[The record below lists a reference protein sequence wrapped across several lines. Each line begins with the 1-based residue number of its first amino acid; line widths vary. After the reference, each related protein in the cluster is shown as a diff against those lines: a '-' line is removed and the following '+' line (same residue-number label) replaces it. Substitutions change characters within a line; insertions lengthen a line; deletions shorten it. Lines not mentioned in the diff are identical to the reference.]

1 MKKLDVLFTAFLIFA
16 VASLFSVSGL
26 FVSLALLAAWTI
38 LKKQEN
44 TRLAEEL
51 EMAIDQHTRAVESY
65 EEAVKLV
72 KGFVDSHN
80 SANEITKT
88 RFNAIEEQIQN
99 IKAGNALKFGG
110 K

>member
-1 MKKLDVLFTAFLIFA
+1 MKSMNILFGAFL
-16 VASLFSVSGL
+16 VLSVVGCMW
-26 FVSLALLAAWTI
+26 FGPIILALAALICWTI

-51 EMAIDQHTRAVESY
+51 EMAIDQHTRAQESY
-65 EEAVKLV
+65 EEAVALV
-72 KGFVDSHN
+72 KNLAEVHN

-88 RFNAIEEQIQN
+88 RFTAIEEQLQN
-99 IKAGNALKFGG
+99 IKVGNTLKFGG

>member
-1 MKKLDVLFTAFLIFA
+1 MKSLNILFGAFL
-16 VASLFSVSGL
+16 VLSVIGCL
-26 FVSLALLAAWTI
+26 YFGPIILALAALICWTI

-51 EMAIDQHTRAVESY
+51 EMAIDQHTRAQESY
-65 EEAVKLV
+65 EEAVALV
-72 KGFVDSHN
+72 KNLVEVHN

-88 RFNAIEEQIQN
+88 RFTAIEEQLQN
-99 IKAGNALKFGG
+99 IKVGNTLKFGG